1 MKKTLPLLA
10 LALGAGALSAMA
22 APYGLNYDETRQ
34 VNSSKGRSTGAISLS
49 GLAGTQTLEVPQATD
64 RLLYHKIFTAPFVVT
79 PGETVS
85 ASISFAGN
93 WMNAYV
99 YVDYNNDGEFDP
111 ETEAVSYSNL
121 GGVNSAGETNSSSN
135 TMALPTFNIPEDIA
149 PGVYRIRYKVDWNS
163 IDPGGSTVAGNNIIG
178 NEGSITDAILMVC
191 GSNDV
196 ALKIN
201 AEEGRLVQPD
211 RKAIPSSVPALNSI
225 LFKGLPNVGQ
235 HLESIRVEYGYP
247 DAEVKFGNIS
257 SFTHTV
263 EGPEIFR
270 NEGVIPSYTVLGND
284 VVLTPV
290 FAEGDFVDPIEKDG
304 YRLVWSDEFNQPD
317 GTSADMVD
325 NWQTPS
331 RMDATWRR
339 YVTDRNDLREI
350 HNGRVILAAKV
361 NDGADPAITS
371 PWVTGALESATKF
384 NYTYGYTE
392 ARLMCHYVAGTFPAY
407 WMMPEDQSAGW
418 PHCGEIDIW
427 EAADGPTRSWHTI
440 HGPWNPKGG
449 SISSGAL
456 PISYSRPIVYGL
468 EWTPD
473 YLEWFID
480 GESVWKVE
488 KTHNRIGEANW
499 VFDKPYFIRIN
510 QSIGDGSWAGNGN
523 PAVVY
528 KTEFDYVRVYQKEGQ
543 QNEGGKTYTIDY
555 FDKDINDNINTIRP
569 EAKNDAA
576 PTYTDL
582 HGRAVRQPQRAG
594 VYIERRNNQ
603 AKKIILK

>member
-1 MKKTLPLLA
+1 MI
-10 LALGAGALSAMA
+10 SATGS
-22 APYGLNYDETRQ
+22 PYELNYPETQ
-34 VNSSKGRSTGAISLS
+34 LINSNNNRSTGAISLS
-49 GLAGTQTLEVPQATD
+49 GQAGTQTLEVPQATD
-64 RLLYHKIFTAPFVVT
+64 RLLYHKVFTNPFVVT

-85 ASISFAGN
+85 ASISFAGT

-111 ETEAVSYSNL
+111 ETEAVSYSNYQ
-121 GGVNSAGETNSSSN
+121 GENSAGETNSSSN
-135 TMALPTFNIPEDIA
+135 TMALPQFMIPEDIA

-163 IDPGGSTVAGNNIIG
+163 LDPGGSTVADNHIIR

-191 GSNDV
+191 GNNDV
-196 ALKIN
+196 ALGIN

-211 RKAIPSSVPALNSI
+211 RQALPSSVPALSSI
-225 LFKGLPNVGQ
+225 IFKGLPDMGQ
-235 HLESIRVEYGYP
+235 HLESIRIEYGYP
-247 DAEVKFGNIS
+247 DAEVKFDNVS
-257 SFTHTV
+257 TFTHTV
-263 EGPEIFR
+263 DGAEIFR
-270 NEGVIPSYTVLGND
+270 NEGVIPSYTVLGEGI
-284 VVLTPV
+284 VLTPS
-290 FAEGDFVDPIEKDG
+290 FADGDFVDPIEKDG

-339 YVTDRNDLREI
+339 YVTDRDDLREI
-350 HNGRVILAAKV
+350 HNGRVVLAAKV
-361 NDGADPAITS
+361 NDGADPEITS
-371 PWVTGALESATKF
+371 EWVTGALESATKF

-418 PHCGEIDIW
+418 PYCGEIDIW

-440 HGPWNPKGG
+440 HGPWNPNGG

-456 PISYSRPIVYGL
+456 PIDYSRPIVYGF

-480 GESVWKVE
+480 GESVYKVE
-488 KTHNRIGEANW
+488 KTHNRIGDANW

-510 QSIGDGSWAGNGN
+510 QSIGDGSWAGKGN

-543 QNEGGKTYTIDY
+543 QNEGGKTYSIDY
-555 FDKDINDNINTIRP
+555 FDKDNIPTAGADAENDG
-569 EAKNDAA
+569 KV
-576 PTYTDL
+576 TYTDL
-582 HGRAVRQPQRAG
+582 QGRTVRQPQHAG
-594 VYIERRNNQ
+594 VYIEHRNNRF
-603 AKKIILK
+603 KKVILK

>member
-1 MKKTLPLLA
+1 MRPIFTLLA
-10 LALGAGALSAMA
+10 LSIGVISATGS
-22 APYGLNYDETRQ
+22 PYELNYPETQ
-34 VNSSKGRSTGAISLS
+34 LINSNNNRSTGAISLS
-49 GLAGTQTLEVPQATD
+49 GQAGTQTLEVPQATD
-64 RLLYHKIFTAPFVVT
+64 RLLYHKVFTNPFVVT

-85 ASISFAGN
+85 ASISFAGT

-111 ETEAVSYSNL
+111 ETEAVSYSNYQ
-121 GGVNSAGETNSSSN
+121 GENSAGETNSSSN
-135 TMALPTFNIPEDIA
+135 TMALPQFMIPEDIA

-163 IDPGGSTVAGNNIIG
+163 LDPGGSTVADNHIIR

-191 GSNDV
+191 GNNDV
-196 ALKIN
+196 ALGIN

-211 RKAIPSSVPALNSI
+211 RQALPSSVPALSSI
-225 LFKGLPNVGQ
+225 IFKGLPDMGQ
-235 HLESIRVEYGYP
+235 HLESIRIEYGYP
-247 DAEVKFGNIS
+247 DAEVKFDNVS
-257 SFTHTV
+257 TFTHTV
-263 EGPEIFR
+263 DGAEIFR
-270 NEGVIPSYTVLGND
+270 NEGVIPSYTVLGEGI
-284 VVLTPV
+284 VLTPS
-290 FAEGDFVDPIEKDG
+290 FADGDFVDPIEKDG

-339 YVTDRNDLREI
+339 YVTDRDDLREI
-350 HNGRVILAAKV
+350 HNGRVVLAAKV
-361 NDGADPAITS
+361 NDGADPEITS
-371 PWVTGALESATKF
+371 EWVTGALESATKF

-418 PHCGEIDIW
+418 PYCGEIDIW

-440 HGPWNPKGG
+440 HGPWNPNGG

-456 PISYSRPIVYGL
+456 PIDYSRPIVYGF

-480 GESVWKVE
+480 GESVYKVE
-488 KTHNRIGEANW
+488 KTHNRIGDANW

-510 QSIGDGSWAGNGN
+510 QSIGDGSWAGKGN

-543 QNEGGKTYTIDY
+543 QNEGGKTYSIDY
-555 FDKDINDNINTIRP
+555 FDKDNIPTAGADAENDG
-569 EAKNDAA
+569 KV
-576 PTYTDL
+576 TYTDL
-582 HGRAVRQPQRAG
+582 HGRTVRQPQHAG
-594 VYIERRNNQ
+594 VYIEHRNNRF
-603 AKKIILK
+603 KKVILK